1 RRARARGS
9 PPATGTASCS
19 RRSRRAGAGRSAGCA
34 ASPAG
39 RPQGPAPRVPVRA
52 GGGRRGSRAGAG
64 ARGRTGRARRPAG
77 PAVPDARRRPAAAA
91 ARGGAAAAR
100 RDGAVRTGCP
110 RAAPRSVGRLA
121 VHSPIGRR
129 VPGRVPAPSRPTG
142 APAPHRRRPTRPKPR
157 RSTVQTP
164 SGHPVESTSAAR
176 VVVLV
181 SGAGSNLAAILAA
194 HDDAAYGARVVGVV
208 SDKADAGGLD
218 LARRAGVAAVTV
230 APGNFAD
237 RAAWNEAVAQAVD
250 VFRPDLVV
258 LAGFMR
264 ILGPAFVGRFAGRTI
279 NTHPAL
285 LPSFPGAH
293 GVRDALA
300 YGVRV
305 TGCTVHVV
313 DDGVDTGP
321 IVAQVAVPVEDGDD
335 EESLH
340 ERIKVAERALLVETV
355 GRVAREGMRIE
366 GRRVVLGGAS

>member
-1 RRARARGS
+1 M
-9 PPATGTASCS
+9 
-19 RRSRRAGAGRSAGCA
+19 
-34 ASPAG
+34 
-39 RPQGPAPRVPVRA
+39 
-52 GGGRRGSRAGAG
+52 
-64 ARGRTGRARRPAG
+64 
-77 PAVPDARRRPAAAA
+77 
-91 ARGGAAAAR
+91 
-100 RDGAVRTGCP
+100 
-110 RAAPRSVGRLA
+110 
-121 VHSPIGRR
+121 
-129 VPGRVPAPSRPTG
+129 
-142 APAPHRRRPTRPKPR
+142 
-157 RSTVQTP
+157 QTP

-218 LARRAGVAAVTV
+218 LAREAGVAAVVV
-230 APGNFAD
+230 APGDFDD
-237 RAAWNEAVAQAVD
+237 RAAWNEAIAQAVD

-313 DDGVDTGP
+313 DDGVDTGA
-321 IVAQVAVPVEDGDD
+321 IIAQVAVPVDEGDD
-335 EESLH
+335 ETSLH

-355 GRVAREGMRIE
+355 GRVAREGLRIE
-366 GRRVVLGGAS
+366 GRRAVLGR